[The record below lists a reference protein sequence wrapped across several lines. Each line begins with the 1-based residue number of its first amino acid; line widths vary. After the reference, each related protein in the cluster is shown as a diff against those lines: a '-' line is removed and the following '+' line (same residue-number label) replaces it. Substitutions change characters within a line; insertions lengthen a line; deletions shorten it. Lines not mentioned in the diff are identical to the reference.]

1 MKKLLILLII
11 VLVSIFTVAC
21 SKNDTVTYTF
31 DKDYIELYNAELTQ
45 VFGEYR
51 ILSKER
57 ITSIPTK
64 SYNKTITK
72 VYDEWEIEFINSH
85 QDARTYRINN
95 VNDIVSQ
102 IKLIILDNLEQDIFK
117 NVQWKFKEPFIQFE
131 NGFDQVETI
140 DEIPKEFFPI
150 NLVFSNLPKALLTV
164 IIINPKD
171 LQDYRYN
178 IDSLTQDMNTLTL
191 RNVLILYE
199 DEAYYMSH
207 GLFYHDQKL
216 VSSSIKVEDT
226 LKWINDNQ

>member
-1 MKKLLILLII
+1 MKKTLII
-11 VLVSIFTVAC
+11 IFFLLLSIFSVAC
-21 SKNDTVTYTF
+21 SRNEAETYTF
-31 DKDYIELYNAELTQ
+31 DKDYIELYNTELTQ

-72 VYDEWEIEFINSH
+72 VYDEWEIEFTNSH
-85 QDARTYRINN
+85 QITRSYRINN
-95 VNDIVSQ
+95 VNDIISQ
-102 IKLIILDNLEQDIFK
+102 IKIIILDNLEQDIFD
-117 NVQWKFKEPFIQFE
+117 NIQWKFKAPFIQFE
-131 NGFDQVETI
+131 NGFYQYETI
-140 DEIPKEFFPI
+140 NEIPNEYYPI
-150 NLVFSNLPKALLTV
+150 NLEYIKLPKELLTV

-171 LQDYRYN
+171 LQDYRYH
-178 IDSLTQDMNTLTL
+178 IDSLIEDIHTLNL
-191 RNVLILYE
+191 YNVLILNE